1 MAESRIPSS
10 WQEVME
16 SGMDMTKLA
25 EFPPGFRRTVYRVDA
40 RIVEGQLKVAR
51 QRQHEF
57 FCDEPPTIGGQ
68 DRYPQPLAY
77 FAAGLGF

>member
-16 SGMDMTKLA
+16 SGMDVTKLPDY
-25 EFPPGFRRTVYRVDA
+25 PPGFRRTVYRVDA

>member
-1 MAESRIPSS
+1 MSEARIPAS

-16 SGMDMTKLA
+16 SGTDMTKLTD
-25 EFPPGFRRTVYRVDA
+25 FPPGFRRTVYRVDA
-40 RIVEGQLKVAR
+40 EIVDGQLKVAR

>member
-1 MAESRIPSS
+1 MSEARIPAS
-10 WQEVME
+10 WQELMD
-16 SGMDMTKLA
+16 SRMDMTKLTD
-25 EFPPGFRRTVYRVDA
+25 FPPGFRRTVYRVDA
-40 RIVEGQLKVAR
+40 EIVDGQLKVAR

>member
-1 MAESRIPSS
+1 MSDGRIPAS
-10 WQEVME
+10 WQEVMD
-16 SGMDMTKLA
+16 SGMDMTKLPD
-25 EFPPGFRRTVYRVDA
+25 FPPGFRRTVYRVDA
-40 RIVEGQLKVAR
+40 RVVDGQLKVAR

-57 FCDEPPTIGGQ
+57 FCDEPSTIGGQ